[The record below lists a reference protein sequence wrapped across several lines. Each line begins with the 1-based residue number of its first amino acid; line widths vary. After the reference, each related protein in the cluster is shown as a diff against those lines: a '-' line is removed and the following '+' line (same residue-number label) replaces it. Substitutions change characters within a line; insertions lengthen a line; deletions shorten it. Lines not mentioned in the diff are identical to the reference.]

1 MRRSHGPRQAR
12 IWGEIV
18 RLFLLAVAGVVALTA
33 LVVAAPTALAAS
45 YPTKHFRVEYGNTYS
60 DGYVT
65 FYNRSVGVTG
75 EQKSV
80 STTTTG
86 CRYTHAEAFNSQ
98 GGKIGEGDSQVTCG
112 KSEKFTIKPF
122 PADVAG
128 GAAYV
133 EVTLVSYEY
142 SDYLDTQRLYPR

>member
-1 MRRSHGPRQAR
+1 MR
-12 IWGEIV
+12 
-18 RLFLLAVAGVVALTA
+18 LLLLTLAGLVGLAT
-33 LVVAAPTALAAS
+33 LVVTAPPTLAAS
-45 YPTKHFRVEYGNTYS
+45 YPTKQFRVEYGNTYS
-60 DGYVT
+60 DGYLT

-80 STTTTG
+80 STTPSG
-86 CRYTHAEAFNSQ
+86 CRYTHAEAFNSS

-112 KSEKFTIKPF
+112 RSEKFTIKPF

-133 EVTLVSYEY
+133 RVWLVSYEY
-142 SDYLDTQRLYPR
+142 SDYLDEARVAP

>member
-1 MRRSHGPRQAR
+1 
-12 IWGEIV
+12 V
-18 RLFLLAVAGVVALTA
+18 RLLLLTLAGLVGLAT
-33 LVVAAPTALAAS
+33 LVVTAPPALAAS

-80 STTTTG
+80 STTPSG
-86 CRYTHAEAFNSQ
+86 CRYTHAEAFNSS

-112 KSEKFTIKPF
+112 RSEKFTIKPF

-133 EVTLVSYEY
+133 RVWLVSYEY
-142 SDYLDTQRLYPR
+142 SDYLDEARVTP

>member
-1 MRRSHGPRQAR
+1 
-12 IWGEIV
+12 V
-18 RLFLLAVAGVVALTA
+18 RLFLLAVTGVVALTA

-80 STTTTG
+80 ASDTVG
-86 CRYTHAEAFNSQ
+86 CRYTHAEAFDSRNVR
-98 GGKIGEGDSQVTCG
+98 IGEGDSPPTCG
-112 KSEKFTIKPF
+112 RSEKFTIKPF
-122 PADVAG
+122 SADVAG

-133 EVTLVSYEY
+133 RVWLVSYEY
-142 SDYLDTQRLYPR
+142 SDYLDDAKVTP